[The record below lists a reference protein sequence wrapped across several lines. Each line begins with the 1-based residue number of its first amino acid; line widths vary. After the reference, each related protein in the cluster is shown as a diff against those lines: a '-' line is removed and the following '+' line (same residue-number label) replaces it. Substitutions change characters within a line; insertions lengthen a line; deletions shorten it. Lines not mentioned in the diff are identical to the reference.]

1 MKVFIIEDAP
11 QTRQELVE
19 LLATLECF
27 EVVGQASSVREAL
40 TGIEAAAPEALTLD
54 ISLPDGSGVEVLK
67 HIRRRGWKLSV
78 VVLTGNLYE
87 ALQVKCQQRGAVAV
101 LDKINGLGPV
111 REALLAINPASETC

>member
-19 LLATLECF
+19 LLATLERF

-87 ALQVKCQQRGAVAV
+87 ALQVKCQQLGAVAV

-111 REALLAINPASETC
+111 REALLGINPASETC